1 MLFAI
6 PPSVPP
12 TEPQIM
18 LVQDA
23 PLSAEFHHDRLTFG
37 APTVWSL
44 KGNPKALLD
53 DQSFQLPK
61 TQQP

>member
-1 MLFAI
+1 MLFAA
-6 PPSVPP
+6 PPVAPS
-12 TEPQIM
+12 
-18 LVQDA
+18 DA
-23 PLSAEFHHDRLTFG
+23 QVTLTQVVALPASFHHNSLTFG
-37 APTVWSL
+37 DPPVWSL